1 MCCKAAADVNK
12 CSKPESKKKK
22 NDPEDMCEVI
32 SLPTWIINSLY
43 LTYSLQYS
51 KMYVCLSLIS
61 SYLPTLAN
69 KHVFFFMMVGQK

>member
-32 SLPTWIINSLY
+32 SLPT
-43 LTYSLQYS
+43 
-51 KMYVCLSLIS
+51 
-61 SYLPTLAN
+61 
-69 KHVFFFMMVGQK
+69 

>member
-1 MCCKAAADVNK
+1 
-12 CSKPESKKKK
+12 
-22 NDPEDMCEVI
+22 MCEVI

-61 SYLPTLAN
+61 SYLLTLAN